1 MKDGGPA
8 FPVPVSE
15 EILPI
20 AIGGMS
26 LRDWFAG
33 MAMNALI
40 SDAGT
45 NLRIMAKFVD
55 SSFPMSDA
63 VALQAFHIADAM
75 ITERE
80 KREKA

>member
-15 EILPI
+15 EMLPI

-33 MAMNALI
+33 MALQGLCVTNEHTSEPGTWNADYL
-40 SDAGT
+40 AH
-45 NLRIMAKFVD
+45 A
-55 SSFPMSDA
+55 
-63 VALQAFHIADAM
+63 AFRFADAM
-75 ITERE
+75 IAQRE
-80 KREKA
+80 KEEKP